1 LSGLLGSRRLLRQ
14 SGCLG
19 LSGFLGLHPHENE
32 IVDGLRRS
40 EGVLVGWAVLGEL
53 KPDQGLRVVA
63 RNALGGAQENSKMKL
78 RVGLTP

>member
-40 EGVLVGWAVLGEL
+40 EGVLVGWAVLGEF

-63 RNALGGAQENSKMKL
+63 RNALVGAQQNPEVEL
-78 RVGLTP
+78 RVRVAP